1 MPIDEQIIAELRS
14 LSEQISRVE
23 VSVELIRRAV
33 VALSQRTSR
42 LECDLTPIPQEIG
55 NEVTP

>member
-1 MPIDEQIIAELRS
+1 MTTDEQIILELRN

-42 LECDLTPIPQEIG
+42 LECDMTPLPIDAGES
-55 NEVTP
+55 